1 MLLNTK
7 EAIDLISSP
16 DKAAEIA
23 NLHYVS
29 EPNLCI
35 ERRIEGES
43 FQYFIDGKRIKDP
56 AVLKRIKELVIPPA
70 WKEVKICSMDNG
82 HLQAIGRDLKNRK
95 QYLYHPQWN
104 QIRNQTKFFKLAS
117 FGKMLPKIRQQI
129 EQDLKLD
136 GMPQRKVVAL
146 VIKLMEETH
155 IRIGND
161 SYARQNKSYGLSTL
175 RSRHLKFSKG
185 QLKFNFIGKRG
196 KEHSVSIRNKKLIK
210 LVNQCEEIPG
220 WEIFKYYQ
228 EDGQKKSL
236 DSGMVNEYI
245 QDLCGELYSAKDF
258 RTWSATTIF
267 FEQLRQRGYEQNE
280 KDNEQAIIEAYDA
293 TASALGNTRAVCRKY
308 YVHPMVI
315 AYYKS
320 GEITSYF
327 GKISRKRTTKP
338 HISPTEEI
346 LLEMLSDFELVLQ
359 NQKKEKDT

>member
-1 MLLNTK
+1 MVLST
-7 EAIDLISSP
+7 EQAIDLISSP
-16 DKAAEIA
+16 DKAAEIV

-35 ERRIEGES
+35 ERKLKGKS
-43 FQYFIDGKRIKDP
+43 FQYFMKGKRIKDQK
-56 AVLKRIKELVIPPA
+56 VLKRIEELVIPPA
-70 WKEVKICSMDNG
+70 WEQVRICSMDNG

-104 QIRNQTKFFKLAS
+104 QIRNQTKFFKLVS

-129 EQDLKLD
+129 EQDLKLE

-161 SYARQNKSYGLSTL
+161 SYARRNKSYGLSTL
-175 RSRHLKFSKG
+175 RSRHLKFSKSR
-185 QLKFNFIGKRG
+185 LKFNFIGKRG
-196 KEHSVSIRNKKLIK
+196 KEHSVTIRNKKLIK

-220 WEIFKYYQ
+220 WEIFQYYQ

-245 QDLCGELYSAKDF
+245 HELCGVLYSAKDF

-267 FEQLRQRGYEQNE
+267 FEQLRQRGYEQDETENE
-280 KDNEQAIIEAYDA
+280 KAIIEAYDT

-308 YVHPMVI
+308 YVHPMVV

-320 GEITSYF
+320 GEIVPYF
-327 GKISRKRTTKP
+327 EKISRKRTTRP

-346 LLEMLSDFELVLQ
+346 LLEMLSDFELELKQ
-359 NQKKEKDT
+359 QKKEKDA